1 VQSFNAFKYCRACTR
16 SRSEMLFDTEQ
27 STESLR
33 NKENYETDLQL
44 NVFKETEVI
53 SCCIF
58 EGLQKV
64 GNLFSSLEK

>member
-1 VQSFNAFKYCRACTR
+1 
-16 SRSEMLFDTEQ
+16 MLFDTEQ

-58 EGLQKV
+58 EGLP
-64 GNLFSSLEK
+64 GFNDTDNMA